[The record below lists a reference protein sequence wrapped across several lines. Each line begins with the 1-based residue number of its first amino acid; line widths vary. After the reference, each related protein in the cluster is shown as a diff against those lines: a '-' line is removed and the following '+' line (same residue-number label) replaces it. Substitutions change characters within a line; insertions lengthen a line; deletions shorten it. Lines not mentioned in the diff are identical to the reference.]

1 MSRNLAALVALAALC
16 GLVLQFLV
24 SGATAGLADPLL
36 RLWALGRFFTIL
48 TNALVFVSFA
58 LVALGRN
65 PGDSWMAG
73 VVLSIGMVGLVFH
86 LLLAP
91 EVPLTG
97 LTFWADLWLHTLTP
111 LFAGLWW
118 LGWGGRA
125 LTLDGQDAV
134 IEIEQFKGIGGNQ
147 ARSVAAWIK
156 TKETRGEVIRWG
168 ADDFGKMWIFGF
180 VRGRIGITP
189 GGGYLYI
196 NRSEKSFVCCVSGY
210 TTHTTHRIFS
220 PIGLRV
226 CTMQNLVE

>member
-24 SGATAGLADPLL
+24 SGATEGLADPLL

-58 LVALGRN
+58 LFASGRN

-111 LFAGLWW
+111 LIAVLWW

-125 LTLDGQDAV
+125 LTLADVPRWLIWPAGYCLYALLRGQIDGIYPYFFLDVGRFGAARIALNILGLCLGFALAGLV
-134 IEIEQFKGIGGNQ
+134 LLGIARALARGGRL
-147 ARSVAAWIK
+147 AR
-156 TKETRGEVIRWG
+156 
-168 ADDFGKMWIFGF
+168 
-180 VRGRIGITP
+180 P
-189 GGGYLYI
+189 
-196 NRSEKSFVCCVSGY
+196 
-210 TTHTTHRIFS
+210 
-220 PIGLRV
+220 
-226 CTMQNLVE
+226 